1 MTAFSQTDTANLTKP
16 ITLSTDSVLCLP
28 IGIAR
33 QIVVDLI
40 RYDECIETV
49 AIQRDLVQL
58 QEDKIQTLDSLI
70 KERELQYNLAREQ
83 IAALNEQVKI
93 YEESN
98 KRIAEKNRKLKK
110 INIALLSATGT
121 AAAIITAFILTK

>member
-1 MTAFSQTDTANLTKP
+1 MTAFSQTDTANLTKLDIFP
-16 ITLSTDSVLCLP
+16 TDSMLCLP

-49 AIQRDLVQL
+49 AIQQNLIQL
-58 QEDKIQTLDSLI
+58 QENKIQTLDSLA
-70 KERELQYNLAREQ
+70 KERELQYNLALEQ
-83 IAALNEQVKI
+83 IATLNKQIKI

-98 KRIAEKNRKLKK
+98 GRIAEKNRRLKK
-110 INIALLSATGT
+110 INTALLTATGT
-121 AAAIITAFILTK
+121 AAAIITAFILIR